1 MEVIV
6 ENDES
11 LLDSI
16 STGVSIVEERR
27 LEELPSLYDTI
38 DPEVLR
44 KMRQEL
50 TDVNS
55 SGRLSFSYSDS
66 LITIE
71 FTDEVRLK
79 IRRNEPLLT

>member
-1 MEVIV
+1 MEG
-6 ENDES
+6 DES

-16 STGVSIVEERR
+16 STGVSIIEERR

-44 KMRQEL
+44 NMRREL
-50 TDVNS
+50 INDADS
-55 SGRLSFSYSDS
+55 SGSISFSYSES

-71 FTDEVRLK
+71 FTDEVFLK
-79 IRRNEPLLT
+79 IQLNETLLT